1 MKSLGIIGFGFMGEG
16 IIQGLRQS
24 QPTLKINVI
33 EKVPERRA
41 VAVEVYSASDLSDDP
56 AAFFSASDLVILAI
70 KPQDAAEFLG
80 RIKPFTKGARLI
92 SILAGKTLAFLK
104 EKTMA
109 TEIARFMPSLAA
121 SVGKSVTG
129 ISFSEESGVDF
140 KVDTMAV
147 AKAIGSAFE
156 IPERLMP
163 AVTGVSGSGIAYVF
177 DFINSLAMGGV
188 RTGLPY
194 ATALDMSL
202 DVLEGAVATLRSNR
216 VHPSEMISRV
226 CSPAGSTIEGMMEL
240 EQAGFQA
247 TVMKAVSRAADR
259 SRELEQ

>member
-16 IIQGLRQS
+16 IIQGLRKF
-24 QPTLKINVI
+24 QPELRINVV
-33 EKVPERRA
+33 EKSAERRQA
-41 VAVEVYSASDLSDDP
+41 ALSGCGATDYTDDLP
-56 AAFFSASDLVILAI
+56 GFFEASDLVILAI
-70 KPQDAAEFLG
+70 KPQDSADFLA
-80 RIKPFTKGARLI
+80 KVEHFTKGSRII
-92 SILAGKTLAFLK
+92 SILAGKPLSFFL
-104 EKTMA
+104 ERSLS
-109 TEIARFMPSLAA
+109 TEVARFMPSLAA

-129 ISFSEESGVDF
+129 VSFSEGSSVDF
-140 KVDTMAV
+140 KLDAMAV

-163 AVTGVSGSGIAYVF
+163 AVTGVSGSGIAFVF
-177 DFINSLAMGGV
+177 EFINALAMGGV

-194 ATALDMSL
+194 ATALNMGL
-202 DVLEGAVATLRSNR
+202 DVLEGAVATLRDNKL
-216 VHPSEMISRV
+216 HPTEMVSRV
-226 CSPAGSTIEGMMEL
+226 CSPAGSTVEGILEL